1 MWMLGLRFNERFGF
15 RRRDNRRQ
23 VRPIWVASQVP
34 RSGHVACNKMATDST
49 ASFSAMLPPEEQC
62 SGKDEHLQSGRSCGP
77 PFQEA
82 SAGRSPLR
90 RCHQH
95 RPQGSGKTHEGL
107 SQQSG
112 RTRGPGPSCTHWRT
126 SEMCRSKKKKSQAEE
141 QNVRLRYSG
150 GNYCMT
156 TYSYA
161 SFPKSLCSCQL
172 PGNQSR

>member
-1 MWMLGLRFNERFGF
+1 
-15 RRRDNRRQ
+15 
-23 VRPIWVASQVP
+23 
-34 RSGHVACNKMATDST
+34 MATDST

-107 SQQSG
+107 SQQAG
-112 RTRGPGPSCTHWRT
+112 CTRGPGPSCTHWRT
-126 SEMCRSKKKKSQAEE
+126 SEMRRLKNKMYGFVTPEAITARHIHTHRSQRVFVPANCRGTSQDRLDAPIKLASEDRTE
-141 QNVRLRYSG
+141 RSEVGHDTQVVRVW
-150 GNYCMT
+150 
-156 TYSYA
+156 
-161 SFPKSLCSCQL
+161 L
-172 PGNQSR
+172 PAATP